1 MRLKNMND
9 APQTTI
15 LIVDDNPANLGV
27 LFESL
32 QREGFKVLVAQD
44 GESALTRVQHIQPD
58 IILLDVIMPG
68 IDGFETCRRLK
79 AQPLLQDTPIIFM
92 TALTDMVN
100 EVKGLELGAVD
111 YIAKPIHVERVLA
124 RVKTHLRLRHLQ
136 QNLQR
141 QNAELDAF
149 AHTVA
154 HDLRSPLSIQMGY
167 AEMLLYN
174 RAQLDDE
181 QLDGALRKVW
191 DAGQRAVNIVDALLL
206 LATVRRQSDIDRHPL
221 DMARI
226 VIKAQRRVSAL
237 VEQSQGKII
246 EPKTW
251 PVASGY
257 APWIEEVW
265 VNYFSNG
272 LKYGGHPPRLEL
284 GAEAMADGM
293 VRFLV
298 KDNGEGVAL
307 DRQAV
312 LFAEFTRLNEIR
324 ATGYGLGLSIVRRII
339 DRLGGQVGMENAPGS
354 GSIFYFTL
362 PAAEPRI

>member
-1 MRLKNMND
+1 MDD
-9 APQTTI
+9 ASQTTI
-15 LIVDDNPANLGV
+15 LIVDDNPANVGV

-44 GESALTRVQHIQPD
+44 GASALTRVQRIQPD
-58 IILLDVIMPG
+58 IILLDVVMPD
-68 IDGFETCRRLK
+68 IDGFETCRLLK

-92 TALTDMVN
+92 TALADTVN

-111 YIAKPIHVERVLA
+111 YITKPIRIERALA
-124 RVKTHLRLRHLQ
+124 RVKTHLRLRQLQ

-141 QNAELDAF
+141 QNADLDAF

-167 AEMLLYN
+167 AEALLYN
-174 RAQLDDE
+174 RAQLGDE
-181 QLDGALRKVW
+181 QLNDILRKIW
-191 DAGQRAVNIVDALLL
+191 DAGRRAVNIVDALLL
-206 LATVRRQSDIDRHPL
+206 LATVRKQSDIDSHPL

-226 VIKAQRRVSAL
+226 VMEAERRVSAL
-237 VEQSQGKII
+237 VKQYQGEII

-251 PVASGY
+251 PIAAGY
-257 APWIEEVW
+257 RPWVEEVW
-265 VNYFSNG
+265 VNYLSNG

-284 GAEAMADGM
+284 GAEATADGM
-293 VRFLV
+293 VRFWV
-298 KDNGEGVAL
+298 KDNGEGVAP

-312 LFAEFTRLNEIR
+312 LFAEFTRLNEMR

-339 DRLGGQVGMENAPGS
+339 DKLGGQVGMENAPGS